1 MATNNKVIWYEGMT
15 LEPQHFQQQT
25 RHFEFVTNFK
35 VALLERQLWGFI
47 ELTLDTDL
55 LSIGKLGIQSAAGLF
70 HDGTVFSIPST
81 DDAPIPYS
89 VPEGLTNT
97 ILYLSIPINHAG
109 VANAGDEHSQQTF
122 RYQTIHKVI
131 ADNIADS
138 GEETDVSVGSL
149 SCRILTEH
157 DDLEGYLCLP
167 MVRIKEVRS
176 NNQIKFDNAFIP
188 AWLDLHQ
195 ADPLEKFL
203 EEVVTLL
210 TNRAEM
216 LSNRLSD
223 TQQAGTADMVDLML
237 LQLSNK
243 YEAIFRELQSYSP
256 LHPRSFFAHLIEMLA
271 EMATYTTNRRRP
283 NAVPRYRHDD
293 LFETFKPLIQ
303 SARKSLSMVLEQN
316 ATAIELESQGHGL
329 WIGQINDKSL
339 LKTCSFVL
347 AVYADVPIENIRTT
361 FPGQVKIAPVEKIR
375 TFVSKSLPGISLQA
389 IALAPRQIPHH
400 PNFCYFSIDARGEL
414 WNELSTS
421 AGIAL
426 HISGTL
432 PGINLELWAIKG

>member
-1 MATNNKVIWYEGMT
+1 MATSNKVIWYEGMT

-35 VALLERQLWGFI
+35 VGLLENQLWGFT

-55 LSIGKLGIQSAAGLF
+55 LSIGKLGVQSARGVF
-70 HDGTVFSIPST
+70 HDGTVFSIPNT
-81 DDAPIPYS
+81 DDAPIPYT

-97 ILYLSIPINHAG
+97 ILYLALPINHAG
-109 VANAGDEHSQQTF
+109 VADAGDEHSQQAF
-122 RYQTIHKVI
+122 RYQTLHKVI
-131 ADNIADS
+131 VDNIADS
-138 GEETDVSVGSL
+138 SEETDVSVGSL

-167 MVRIKEVRS
+167 MVRIKEVRA
-176 NNQIKFDNAFIP
+176 NHQIKFDKAFIP
-188 AWLDLHQ
+188 AWLDLHH
-195 ADPLEKFL
+195 AEPLEKFL
-203 EEVVTLL
+203 EEVITLL

-243 YEAIFRELQSYSP
+243 YEAVFRELQQCTP
-256 LHPRSFFAHLIEMLA
+256 LHPRNFFSHLIEMLA

-283 NAVPRYRHDD
+283 NAVPAYIHDD
-293 LFETFKPLIQ
+293 LFETFKPVIQ

-329 WIGQINDKSL
+329 WVGQINDKAL
-339 LKTCSFVL
+339 LKTSSFVL
-347 AVYADVPIENIRTT
+347 AVYADVPIENIRTN

-375 TFVSKSLPGISLQA
+375 TFVSKSLPGISLQP

-400 PNFCYFSIDARGEL
+400 PNFCYFSVDARGDL
-414 WNELSTS
+414 WNELESS

-432 PGINLELWAIKG
+432 PGIKLELWAIKG